1 MSKTATPIATAAA
14 ANAAAKKRRQN
25 DDDARLIKLGRERDL
40 STAPAWIGFPGLSGV
55 DLTQTQTFPVDEK
68 ARPRKRRWGEDWR
81 ELVIGASPYNK
92 AAAKARAGRRA
103 RAERGASTAAD
114 ARAEI
119 EEKVST
125 SLLGV
130 VPEEFGRDAPPAVEP
145 SSSSSLKTATVAA
158 GTRATKSAEDAADG
172 AGSGRRPIKIAVE
185 SSATTGSRDVYPSLA
200 APAATGGG
208 ECVVAG
214 AAHQSRPPTKASG
227 PPRSHQQQQHASRPK
242 RQRGETAAATASSDG
257 EGSNGERSRRRLAAF
272 LEGQASAAT
281 AAAADGGAVGGGCRA
296 QQGQPCDGST
306 SVVTTGRKDQTFFG
320 LGGDALEPTPPSESM
335 TANFVG
341 LLEGSLGLGVWTDPV
356 ASQLARPLNAV
367 LAYLPP
373 EGARLFDE
381 SGRHFTPPGG
391 SHEAEANLP
400 PDNEPSA
407 AHATSPDGK
416 KNKTATA
423 TATTTSGI
431 KAAPTGAGR
440 GPTKQGAAC
449 ISAPGTAA
457 SSLLTVTME
466 RGTAEEAPR
475 AVWLGRVAA
484 VMEAR
489 GDRDEAVRLYG
500 EAAAE
505 LTGKREGAGR
515 NGSRDGSGGTA
526 SSCPAAAGKGRSAQ
540 LKGGDGGVSAGAGPD
555 LFPYSARAHYLASFI
570 ERTYRRH
577 FLRHVTFP
585 LGTERTAAQT
595 LAAAA
600 FRGHLA
606 RVGARTDKTHRSSA
620 ATFVARAWRRRMYR
634 LDLAT
639 VKFQAVMRG
648 AHGRRRAREI
658 RILIRHTISA
668 QSVVRMVLAKRTAQ
682 RMRLEEASAG
692 RLQALQRGFILRRV
706 RATAISEIHTSLWRA
721 VLGLN
726 RVARGFL
733 HRRFAGMVRQFA
745 VDGEISRCEAE
756 AAAVGGAV
764 RLTTTRVDMY
774 LTTDAGKAEVAQEM
788 RRAKAAAVRTKI
800 LMRGASPEERRRAS
814 AHDVFDSFDLDGF
827 GTIDHTE
834 LKALLDA
841 LGVAITD
848 AELKARRNLR
858 AATGMA
864 LQDRARRSVIRR
876 WVSSAARE
884 AQVRFREAR
893 PPTLECC
900 ACHQAFALYGDYWR
914 HFGGGR
920 YTG

>member
-14 ANAAAKKRRQN
+14 TNAAAKRRRQN

-55 DLTQTQTFPVDEK
+55 DLTQTQTFPVDKK

-81 ELVIGASPYNK
+81 ELIIGASPYNK

-130 VPEEFGRDAPPAVEP
+130 VPEEFCRDAPPAVEP
-145 SSSSSLKTATVAA
+145 SSSSSLKAATVAA
-158 GTRATKSAEDAADG
+158 GARSSNSAEDAADG

-185 SSATTGSRDVYPSLA
+185 SSTTTGSRDVSASLA
-200 APAATGGG
+200 APAATGGS

-214 AAHQSRPPTKASG
+214 AAHQSGLPTKASG
-227 PPRSHQQQQHASRPK
+227 PPRSDQQQQHASRPK
-242 RQRGETAAATASSDG
+242 RQRGATATATASGGG
-257 EGSNGERSRRRLAAF
+257 ERSNGERSRRRLAAF
-272 LEGQASAAT
+272 LEGQASATT
-281 AAAADGGAVGGGCRA
+281 AAAAGTARQDGGAVGGGGHAEQR
-296 QQGQPCDGST
+296 QPYDGST
-306 SVVTTGRKDQTFFG
+306 SAVTAGRKDQTFFG

-373 EGARLFDE
+373 EGVRLFDE
-381 SGRHFTPPGG
+381 SGRRFTPPGG
-391 SHEAEANLP
+391 SHEAEANPP
-400 PDNEPSA
+400 PDSGPSA
-407 AHATSPDGK
+407 AHATSPNGK
-416 KNKTATA
+416 KKKNTA
-423 TATTTSGI
+423 TATTTTTGGI
-431 KAAPTGAGR
+431 KAASTGADR

-449 ISAPGTAA
+449 FSAPGTAA

-505 LTGKREGAGR
+505 LTGKREGASR
-515 NGSRDGSGGTA
+515 NGSRDGGGGTA
-526 SSCPAAAGKGRSAQ
+526 SSCPSVAGKGRSAQ
-540 LKGGDGGVSAGAGPD
+540 LGGGDGGVGARAGPD
-555 LFPYSARAHYLASFI
+555 LFPYSARAHYLASII
-570 ERTYRRH
+570 ERSYRRR
-577 FLRHVTFP
+577 FVRHVTFP
-585 LGTERTAAQT
+585 SETERTAAQT

-600 FRGHLA
+600 FRGYLA
-606 RVGARTDKTHRSSA
+606 RVGARKDKTHLSSA

-634 LDLAT
+634 LGLAT

-648 AHGRRRAREI
+648 AHGRRKARET
-658 RILIRHTISA
+658 RVLIRHTISA
-668 QSVVRMVLAKRTAQ
+668 QSVVRMFLAKRTAQ

-721 VLGLN
+721 ALGLN

-733 HRRFAGMVRQFA
+733 HRRFARMVRQFA
-745 VDGEISRCEAE
+745 VDGEITRSEAE

-774 LTTDAGKAEVAQEM
+774 LTTDAGKAELAQEM

-800 LMRGASPEERRRAS
+800 VMRGASPEERRRAS
-814 AHDVFDSFDLDGF
+814 AHDVFDSFDLDGS

-834 LKALLDA
+834 LKALLGA

-848 AELKARRNLR
+848 TELK
-858 AATGMA
+858 
-864 LQDRARRSVIRR
+864 
-876 WVSSAARE
+876 
-884 AQVRFREAR
+884 
-893 PPTLECC
+893 
-900 ACHQAFALYGDYWR
+900 
-914 HFGGGR
+914 
-920 YTG
+920 